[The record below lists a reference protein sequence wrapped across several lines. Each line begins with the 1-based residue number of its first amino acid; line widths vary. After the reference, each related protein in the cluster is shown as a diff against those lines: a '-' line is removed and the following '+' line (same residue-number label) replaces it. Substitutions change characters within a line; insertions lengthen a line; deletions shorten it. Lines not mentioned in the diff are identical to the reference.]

1 MATALTAEQRAL
13 VVERATKKAQESGL
27 PVEQVLH
34 TYAVSQGLDNSQL
47 DQLMG
52 YEAGNTQK
60 WADAQ
65 GANRGNVT
73 QQANDLGFEIK
84 TGSTNGQS
92 VTGAKP
98 ATTAQPSTPVSN
110 LGMGGNYTA
119 AQTYTPTSAGPA
131 AQTTAT
137 GYNPTTAAAT
147 APATANGYTPTMQ
160 GAATTAA
167 GASYSPTMLGNATAY
182 SASKANLGL
191 GLQSLGSSDPSQAN
205 AQLLSGKVNN
215 PYLDAQADNITKRLN
230 RNLQENILPG
240 IGQGATMAGQY
251 GGSRQGIAQG
261 KAIGDT
267 NDNLANALTNMYS
280 GANEAA
286 QGRMAGAAGSLSGIG
301 ASIESQNAS
310 AQNQAG
316 QFNAGSNNQF
326 SMANQGAANQAGQY
340 NAGLTMQNSQFN
352 AAQANA
358 MAGMNQNAANQASQ
372 FGAAAQNQVNQYNTG
387 LSSQN
392 NQYNAGLQNQA
403 SQFGANAQNQA
414 NQYNA
419 GATTQGNQYN
429 AGLQNQAGQFN
440 ANATNNYNLGLRSSD
455 LGFAG
460 LDANIAQNNFSNQ
473 LAGANFGLNVYNT
486 LGQQNS
492 NATNTATNVQNT
504 PMNYQNNFGAAA
516 NAGGGQG
523 TSVNSSTATQSNPWL
538 GAVAG
543 AQTGNAWQYPKP

>member
-1 MATALTAEQRAL
+1 MATLTPEVRASII
-13 VVERATKKAQESGL
+13 AQAQAKAKESGL
-27 PVEQVLH
+27 SPEQVLH
-34 TYAVSQGLDNSQL
+34 TYGVSQGLDNSQI
-47 DQLMG
+47 DDLMG
-52 YEAGNTQK
+52 FEAGATQK
-60 WADAQ
+60 WSDGV
-65 GANRGNVT
+65 GANRGNIG
-73 QQANDLGFEIK
+73 QQTKDLGFDVK

-92 VTGAKP
+92 TP
-98 ATTAQPSTPVSN
+98 ATPASN

-119 AQTYTPTSAGPA
+119 AQTYTPGSAGPA
-131 AQTTAT
+131 AQTSAS
-137 GYNPTTAAAT
+137 GYTPTLQAAPTTAAGT
-147 APATANGYTPTMQ
+147 
-160 GAATTAA
+160 
-167 GASYSPTMLGNATAY
+167 SYSPTMLGNATTYNAT
-182 SASKANLGL
+182 KANLGL
-191 GLQSLGSSDPSQAN
+191 GLSSLGSSDPSQAN

-215 PYLDAQADNITKRLN
+215 QYLDAQADNITKRLN

-280 GANEAA
+280 SANEAA
-286 QGRMAGAAGSLSGIG
+286 QGRMAGAAGQLTGVG
-301 ASIESQNAS
+301 ASLESQNAN

-316 QFNAGSNNQF
+316 QFNAGSQNTF
-326 SMANQGAANQAGQY
+326 SLANQGAANQAGQY
-340 NAGLTMQNSQFN
+340 NAGLTAQNNQFN

-358 MAGMNQNAANQASQ
+358 MAGMNQNASNQASQ
-372 FGAAAQNQVNQYNTG
+372 FGAG
-387 LSSQN
+387 
-392 NQYNAGLQNQA
+392 
-403 SQFGANAQNQA
+403 AQNQA

-440 ANATNNYNLGLRSSD
+440 AGAANNYNLGLRSSD
-455 LGFAG
+455 LGFAN
-460 LDANIAQNNFSNQ
+460 LDANIAQNNFGNQ

-486 LGQQNS
+486 LGQQNA

-504 PMNYQNNFGAAA
+504 PMNYANNFGNAA

-523 TSVNSSTATQSNPWL
+523 GSTTGSVTGSSNPWL

-543 AQTGNAWQYPKP
+543 AQLGNAWQNPKV